1 MQFFK
6 DITHI
11 FFPNICSCCDNV
23 LTSNEITVCTQC
35 IYDLPLTN
43 YTLENSD
50 FVKKVFYGRIQL
62 EQATALFLYQKK
74 GIVQNLIHNLKYRGH
89 QEIGIFIGKWLGQE
103 MKKSN
108 NYEDIDYIIPVPLHK
123 KRFKE
128 RGYNQL
134 TQFGKQLSK
143 ELEIK
148 YLENILV
155 RKTTSRTQTKK
166 IRTERWKNVI
176 ELFYLVDLSIFEN
189 KHILLIDDIITTGA
203 TLESCST
210 ELLKTKNL
218 KISIA
223 VMAITV

>member
-134 TQFGKQLSK
+134 TQLPNNFL
-143 ELEIK
+143 
-148 YLENILV
+148 
-155 RKTTSRTQTKK
+155 
-166 IRTERWKNVI
+166 KN
-176 ELFYLVDLSIFEN
+176 
-189 KHILLIDDIITTGA
+189 
-203 TLESCST
+203 
-210 ELLKTKNL
+210 
-218 KISIA
+218 
-223 VMAITV
+223 